1 MPHQE
6 IKPTLVANQSDALPT
21 ELHPHP
27 CVPFTSFF
35 LGGWGGGGVGG
46 VAQLVEP
53 RTGTLPTQ
61 VRFPSAARDFSP
73 RVNFQCRLF
82 YGVRKHPCAT
92 ACTNICVHVKD
103 LVVHA
108 RVRWIIETLKHPSCT
123 VDWVA
128 RLCRSWLSP
137 GKANQVSNGRNSMWT
152 I

>member
-1 MPHQE
+1 MIRSPGKILSQLNTVF
-6 IKPTLVANQSDALPT
+6 PPSSQL
-21 ELHPHP
+21 
-27 CVPFTSFF
+27 
-35 LGGWGGGGVGG
+35 GWGGGGEGG

-128 RLCRSWLSP
+128 RLCRSWLSRRKVTRISH
-137 GKANQVSNGRNSMWT
+137 GKKSHWDNTVVKQINELINK
-152 I
+152 